1 MKRFLKI
8 FLGVIVGLFLLLLIL
23 PFAFKGKIETMVKEL
38 INEELEATVAWDGF
52 SVSLIRNFPN
62 LGVGMEGLSVVNAAP
77 FEGDTLLF
85 VGEFAA
91 SVDVMSAL
99 RGEAID
105 VKSVLIDRPLRSEEH
120 TSELQSRPH

>member
-77 FEGDTLLF
+77 FAGDTLLY
-85 VGEFAA
+85 VGRFSA
-91 SVDVMSAL
+91 SVEIGRASCRERV
-99 RGEAID
+99 
-105 VKSVLIDRPLRSEEH
+105 
-120 TSELQSRPH
+120 